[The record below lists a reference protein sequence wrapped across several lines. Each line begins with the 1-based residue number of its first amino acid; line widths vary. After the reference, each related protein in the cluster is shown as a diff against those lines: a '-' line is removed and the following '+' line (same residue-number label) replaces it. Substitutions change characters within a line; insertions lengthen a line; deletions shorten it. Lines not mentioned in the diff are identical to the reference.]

1 MSNIPL
7 GAEGDPLAPYNFDE
21 KVFKFSVEVKGDFY
35 YEYSGD
41 ESDIAKLLKER
52 IADLIGTQ
60 GDIDMSCIEVCVD

>member
-35 YEYSGD
+35 YGTYLLFLSIHEYLSF
-41 ESDIAKLLKER
+41 ICLIKAVQ
-52 IADLIGTQ
+52 DLH
-60 GDIDMSCIEVCVD
+60 DRAFSRPVFP